1 MPYVQQGIIVGL
13 VLLVTGMAW
22 AGGSNY
28 GITPGSRPQV
38 EGKISEWQVPTP
50 KFARDPAPGP
60 DGNIYISVMHGNKIA
75 RFDTHTQ
82 TFHEWDLPAGAQPHG
97 LLVDRNGQVWYT
109 GNGNGTIG
117 HLDPA
122 TPAQAIN
129 RVPNLG
135 TLQVGAPAD
144 LSMVEIVEGPIDF
157 VDTRQ
162 NTRKG
167 ERWIKPVQT
176 VKAGRPFGRPY
187 PTPFGWP

>member
-38 EGKISEWQVPTP
+38 AGKISEWQVPTP

-82 TFHEWDLPAGAQPHG
+82 TFHEWDLPQEHNRMACWSTTTA
-97 LLVDRNGQVWYT
+97 RC
-109 GNGNGTIG
+109 GTR
-117 HLDPA
+117 A
-122 TPAQAIN
+122 TATAPS
-129 RVPNLG
+129 G
-135 TLQVGAPAD
+135 TLIRPPGRWLNTKPPQAG
-144 LSMVEIVEGPIDF
+144 
-157 VDTRQ
+157 TRIRWCSL
-162 NTRKG
+162 TR
-167 ERWIKPVQT
+167 V
-176 VKAGRPFGRPY
+176 
-187 PTPFGWP
+187 